1 MRLFA
6 VIVFLSLLI
15 PLVCSESEIEDES
28 CKYTR
33 KTTIHKMIL
42 SVTLSA
48 KGACKTSLLLH
59 VPSFLRSVL
68 YFDYKYI
75 DFASLRP

>member
-15 PLVCSESEIEDES
+15 PLVCSESEVEDES

-48 KGACKTSLLLH
+48 KGAMQDFSVTARALVSTFCSLL
-59 VPSFLRSVL
+59 
-68 YFDYKYI
+68 
-75 DFASLRP
+75 

>member
-15 PLVCSESEIEDES
+15 PLVCSESEVEDES

-48 KGACKTSLLLH
+48 KGAMQDFVTARALVSTFCSLL
-59 VPSFLRSVL
+59 
-68 YFDYKYI
+68 
-75 DFASLRP
+75 